1 MASCRLHPLHGGFS
15 LPWRVRVRGSGF
27 ARLEYK
33 YCNRHMTYLTTVLLP
48 HPEVNTHDQTMN
60 IEMSLSIDDLKVLQE
75 KLFDVSNKWYI
86 IGLQ

>member
-1 MASCRLHPLHGGFS
+1 
-15 LPWRVRVRGSGF
+15 
-27 ARLEYK
+27 
-33 YCNRHMTYLTTVLLP
+33 MTYLTTVLLP